1 MIQPIIFCV
10 KTNRPRQPEDYAAL
24 LKNHG
29 VYPTSQRLAIAGV
42 IFERNQH
49 LTADEIYDQVK
60 VVANV
65 SRATVYNTMGL
76 FSEQGLV
83 REIKADPSKTFYD
96 SNTSRHHHFFN
107 IDTGE
112 LTDFDPEVFS
122 VPSPD
127 KLPCGTELHSIDVVV
142 RVRNTPSP
150 RI

>member
-1 MIQPIIFCV
+1 M
-10 KTNRPRQPEDYAAL
+10 
-24 LKNHG
+24 
-29 VYPTSQRLAIAGV
+29 AIAEV
-42 IFERNQH
+42 VFKQHQH
-49 LTADEIYDQVK
+49 LTADEIYDRVK
-60 VVANV
+60 IAANV

-83 REIKADPSKTFYD
+83 REIKADSSKTFYD

-127 KLPCGTELHSIDVVV
+127 KLPSGTELHSIDVVV
-142 RVRNTPSP
+142 RIRNTSLPHV
-150 RI
+150 

>member
-1 MIQPIIFCV
+1 MNTK
-10 KTNRPRQPEDYAAL
+10 KTHQHSDYASF

-42 IFERNQH
+42 VFERNQH
-49 LTADEIYDQVK
+49 LTADEIYDRVK
-60 VVANV
+60 IVANV

-83 REIKADPSKTFYD
+83 REIKADSSRTFYD

-112 LTDFDPEVFS
+112 LSDFDPGVFS
-122 VPSPD
+122 VPPPD
-127 KLPCGTELHSIDVVV
+127 ALPNGTELHSIDVVV
-142 RVRNTPSP
+142 RVKNMPEP
-150 RI
+150 RF